1 MDKELRKALA
11 DLGAAADPART
22 EKAVRKRIAEEEVPA
37 ETRRYPGGYQR
48 PLRAVLAAAVA
59 LVLAGSVYAAVQ
71 KFLTVTLPEDGPYD
85 VVVQMPEEAGEMIVL
100 PAEKRK
106 ELQAHVLTQEDILEG
121 KTEEK
126 QKRFDTWAEAAAWLD
141 CGLLTSDAL
150 TETQQD
156 WGNVRLR
163 VNGAIYPTL
172 GRATSL
178 SLYGTVTGALLEKT
192 GWQRG
197 YGSLTVTIPLSGE
210 WENYGHTMIYR
221 TDRIYDKDEPVVL
234 DLNEHEKQSAGELVT
249 RYTTASGIQAEIAVL
264 TVPYAQTVYPDG
276 RTPETK
282 MRESTEVHIYFLHG
296 GILYEFRFSA
306 ENAESGVEAAKAV
319 MDSME

>member
-22 EKAVRKRIAEEEVPA
+22 EKAVRKRIAVEEVPA
-37 ETRRYPGGYQR
+37 ETRRHPGGYQR

-71 KFLTVTLPEDGPYD
+71 KLLTVTLPEEGPYD
-85 VVVQMPEEAGEMIVL
+85 VILQIPEDAGDMIIL
-100 PAEKRK
+100 PEEKRK
-106 ELQAHVLTQEDILEG
+106 ELQAHILTQEDILEG

-172 GRATSL
+172 GRALPS
-178 SLYGTVTGALLEKT
+178 
-192 GWQRG
+192 
-197 YGSLTVTIPLSGE
+197 PF
-210 WENYGHTMIYR
+210 
-221 TDRIYDKDEPVVL
+221 
-234 DLNEHEKQSAGELVT
+234 
-249 RYTTASGIQAEIAVL
+249 TA
-264 TVPYAQTVYPDG
+264 P
-276 RTPETK
+276 
-282 MRESTEVHIYFLHG
+282 
-296 GILYEFRFSA
+296 
-306 ENAESGVEAAKAV
+306 
-319 MDSME
+319 